1 MDNIKLMSN
10 SDNKKGRLVAVN
22 NSSISDLLN
31 IIENEANNFLNE
43 AETTLDELKNRK
55 QKN

>member
-1 MDNIKLMSN
+1 MSN